1 MPQSNDSTTESSEP
15 KIDDMASAPQLSG
28 AKHKKV
34 SLRARLQKR
43 GVKKNEAKKTKGALA
58 PESALSSL
66 DELAA
71 YATDAPAIAAP
82 PSLTPDGIQL
92 EGASPKLPVPAE
104 SPREAEA
111 PEQESTMMFS
121 AGTSIA
127 PSFASELIGRFS
139 PSSSK
144 PPSQERGMDSL
155 RAAGA
160 VTPAEDKYDA

>member
-1 MPQSNDSTTESSEP
+1 
-15 KIDDMASAPQLSG
+15 MAPAPQLSG

-43 GVKKNEAKKTKGALA
+43 GVKKTKGALA

-121 AGTSIA
+121 AGTSIG

>member
-15 KIDDMASAPQLSG
+15 KLDDMASAPQLSG

-34 SLRARLQKR
+34 SLRARLQRR

-82 PSLTPDGIQL
+82 RM
-92 EGASPKLPVPAE
+92 EGASPELCVPAE

-121 AGTSIA
+121 AGTSIG